1 MIKYKYMILRLLHL
15 DQFKESDYYTLFSHN
30 FKSKVKKIKK
40 NDNPS
45 LAPFW
50 HFPCCQDYW

>member
-1 MIKYKYMILRLLHL
+1 MILRLLHL

-30 FKSKVKKIKK
+30 FKSKVKKINK